1 MHALPQYFAHINKN
15 PESIIARIY
24 GVFKVQMED
33 IVPVNLLLMANTIK
47 HNSVDWIQNVYDL
60 KGSIINRQVKI
71 TPQIKKTSTLKDV
84 NLQKIKQEMQ
94 SERVDYLKF
103 RKEDIERINKM
114 IELDTQLMSDF
125 NLMDYSLLMAI
136 EKVPRSVR
144 KRQSLLSDKFDMIE
158 NSSNVYK
165 SENVF
170 RNSYDDDS
178 SKLSA
183 PGKRHK
189 YISSCGKYIYH
200 LAIIDYLQEFNFEKR
215 GESRLKIWVLRR
227 PPTLISAVDPVV
239 YRKRFM

>member
-1 MHALPQYFAHINKN
+1 
-15 PESIIARIY
+15 
-24 GVFKVQMED
+24 
-33 IVPVNLLLMANTIK
+33 
-47 HNSVDWIQNVYDL
+47 
-60 KGSIINRQVKI
+60 
-71 TPQIKKTSTLKDV
+71 
-84 NLQKIKQEMQ
+84 MQ

-170 RNSYDDDS
+170 RNSYDD
-178 SKLSA
+178 
-183 PGKRHK
+183 GK
-189 YISSCGKYIYH
+189 
-200 LAIIDYLQEFNFEKR
+200 
-215 GESRLKIWVLRR
+215 
-227 PPTLISAVDPVV
+227 
-239 YRKRFM
+239 